1 MSLVKALFDL
11 IENGVKVASTSST
24 ATIEANIKYAN
35 EGPSFDKFNLAF
47 ASPNTVALL
56 GTDENKQEWAFFIY
70 AEQALKSGSLD
81 EETGLGCTVFRPG
94 KDKDGVIE
102 RHWHG
107 NLEYSRNADRF
118 INFTVNGKTSDMKD
132 IFKAT
137 ASIDLYPDKKTK

>member
-56 GTDENKQEWAFFIY
+56 GTDENKQEWAFLFTLNKRLNLG
-70 AEQALKSGSLD
+70 AWMKKRDSVVLSSG
-81 EETGLGCTVFRPG
+81 P
-94 KDKDGVIE
+94 
-102 RHWHG
+102 
-107 NLEYSRNADRF
+107 A
-118 INFTVNGKTSDMKD
+118 
-132 IFKAT
+132 
-137 ASIDLYPDKKTK
+137 KTKTE